1 MGVILD
7 QTKNLEVLEQ
17 NCPICGRKILPTW
30 SQCPYCLVDQ
40 NENIIHEKSASI
52 TPIGQE
58 LMCPVCKKILNPN
71 GTAVRTVSFVI
82 EDFNQIN

>member
-58 LMCPVCKKILNPN
+58 LMCPVCKKILRPEWNRCPYCF
-71 GTAVRTVSFVI
+71 VR
-82 EDFNQIN
+82 DRGL